1 MTGYSRYIAE
11 PCRYGYPLAQDTGEA
26 VESWL
31 HVAQRQWSAVRSEE
45 DWQQIDSAYREI
57 YTQFAGAPEHCL
69 HLQQDALPHR
79 RLYMSRK
86 QGICYN
92 LSIGM
97 AQLELPY
104 VWHVYGKECM
114 QHARMEIGFACAE
127 KYAAAAERM
136 VPVMDMIVQMPW
148 DERDYLGHGHTI
160 DINPEILPGYTG
172 LLLLDASQIKGMP
185 CPELPHILRC
195 PNHLHWLVPVK
206 DRELRLLRSGEDGLP
221 KFLRSVIFPEAVHI
235 FNG

>member
-1 MTGYSRYIAE
+1 
-11 PCRYGYPLAQDTGEA
+11 
-26 VESWL
+26 
-31 HVAQRQWSAVRSEE
+31 
-45 DWQQIDSAYREI
+45 
-57 YTQFAGAPEHCL
+57 
-69 HLQQDALPHR
+69 
-79 RLYMSRK
+79 
-86 QGICYN
+86 
-92 LSIGM
+92 
-97 AQLELPY
+97 
-104 VWHVYGKECM
+104 
-114 QHARMEIGFACAE
+114 
-127 KYAAAAERM
+127 M